1 MWLFGHIAFVLQ
13 PLQYARPYVDCSA
26 HRDRYITT
34 MCHRLGS
41 VSMKTVAS
49 EVPISCPILWI
60 RASFFLSPT
69 KPPQLRLEHRGGLP
83 QVQCLP
89 MRRRGGADIG
99 RQCSNYFVEALPKAV
114 DETPRWQAVGGAR
127 PARTAWPPAPCG
139 LVQPAPARST
149 MTFVTP
155 KSGSTSLPID
165 PIRGYTLNESSAGR
179 CANRI
184 HPHRPPIAAAGTDEM
199 IMPLVDC

>member
-1 MWLFGHIAFVLQ
+1 MSHT
-13 PLQYARPYVDCSA
+13 VDFEHHS
-26 HRDRYITT
+26 
-34 MCHRLGS
+34 
-41 VSMKTVAS
+41 
-49 EVPISCPILWI
+49 SCPQ
-60 RASFFLSPT
+60 PG
-69 KPPQLRLEHRGGLP
+69 PPQLRLEHRGGLP

-89 MRRRGGADIG
+89 TRLRGGADIG

-114 DETPRWQAVGGAR
+114 DETPRVGKQWVAPGQRVQLGR
-127 PARTAWPPAPCG
+127 PLPVALFGQHQRD
-139 LVQPAPARST
+139 RT

-184 HPHRPPIAAAGTDEM
+184 HPHQPPIAAAGTDEM